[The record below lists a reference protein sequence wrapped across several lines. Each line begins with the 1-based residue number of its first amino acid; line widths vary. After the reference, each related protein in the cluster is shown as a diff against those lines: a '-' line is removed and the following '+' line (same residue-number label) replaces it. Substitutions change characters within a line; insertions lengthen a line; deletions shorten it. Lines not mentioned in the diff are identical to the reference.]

1 MGGMAQPTFI
11 EDYLTWKIGSLKH
24 ILVWNCIRPGR
35 VCLECGGGGEG
46 SVESGGG
53 AAGPQGVRVPVPP
66 RHPALLKHPGL
77 NIRALI
83 NYHYILH

>member
-1 MGGMAQPTFI
+1 MKN
-11 EDYLTWKIGSLKH
+11 W
-24 ILVWNCIRPGR
+24 ILETHPGLELHKAGR

-83 NYHYILH
+83 N

>member
-1 MGGMAQPTFI
+1 MIRNGW
-11 EDYLTWKIGSLKH
+11 YGSTNIYRRVSHMKKW
-24 ILVWNCIRPGR
+24 ILETHPGLELYKAGR
-35 VCLECGGGGEG
+35 LCLECGGGGEG

-83 NYHYILH
+83 N

>member
-1 MGGMAQPTFI
+1 MNHLFQFI
-11 EDYLTWKIGSLKH
+11 KYWLR
-24 ILVWNCIRPGR
+24 NCIMWNVEV

-77 NIRALI
+77 NVRALL
-83 NYHYILH
+83 NLY